1 MELKEKSET
10 TPHPIKHLTSKPTKT
25 QTQTQ
30 SIAKSGTKR
39 AASGSGHDSKCAKK
53 VTLTAS
59 CGGVVDDYEND
70 VEEEDMKLTR
80 EDSNN
85 GGSSKNESGKVDD
98 TNVILR
104 GLVEYNDD
112 MGLNA
117 LDKDAVKRALELMEE
132 SKRVALE
139 ERWHKFNIAKM
150 ELFVKRTRLIR
161 DQARLVLKETE
172 KRLNL

>member
-1 MELKEKSET
+1 
-10 TPHPIKHLTSKPTKT
+10 
-25 QTQTQ
+25 
-30 SIAKSGTKR
+30 
-39 AASGSGHDSKCAKK
+39 
-53 VTLTAS
+53 
-59 CGGVVDDYEND
+59 
-70 VEEEDMKLTR
+70 MKLTG
-80 EDSNN
+80 EDSKNG
-85 GGSSKNESGKVDD
+85 GGSSKKESGMD